1 MLLEKAS
8 EASPSRTLAKESQGG
23 NTLVQ
28 SIDRAMSIIQV
39 LVSDESKPH
48 WSISE
53 IAEETTLPL
62 STVHRLISSLM
73 KYGLIMQNPET
84 KHYKVGY
91 TWMEIGLRLL
101 DKIDTRAVARSVM
114 ERLAADVNETVYLNI
129 PNGAN
134 SIIVERVESS
144 MTVRI
149 IDNLGERI
157 PLHIGAA
164 NKTILANMAPKE
176 AEKIVSALI
185 SDPDKCRELLDRLP
199 EIKSSGYAT
208 SYGEKTEGTA
218 SVAAPI
224 LGYNQKVVGA
234 LSIGVPSYRITD
246 EVLATLIEKA
256 QQSATEI
263 SHKIGALS

>member
-1 MLLEKAS
+1 
-8 EASPSRTLAKESQGG
+8 
-23 NTLVQ
+23 
-28 SIDRAMSIIQV
+28 MSIIHV
-39 LVSDESKPH
+39 LVSDESKTH

-53 IAEETTLPL
+53 IAEETSLPL
-62 STVHRLISSLM
+62 STVHRLISSLI

-84 KHYKVGY
+84 KHYKVGF

-114 ERLAADVNETVYLNI
+114 ERLAADVNETVYLSI
-129 PNGAN
+129 PNGSN

-164 NKTILANMAPKE
+164 NKTILANLPPRE
-176 AEKIVSALI
+176 AEKIVSGLI
-185 SDPDKCRELLDRLP
+185 TDPDKQRELLDRLP
-199 EIKSSGYAT
+199 EIKQNGYAI

-234 LSIGVPSYRITD
+234 LSIGAPSYRITD
-246 EVLATLIEKA
+246 ELLSILIEKA
-256 QQSATEI
+256 QQSAAEI
-263 SHKIGALS
+263 SHKIGAFT